1 MKNLLLAA
9 AALLALP
16 LVSVAQTDVAASAPP
31 PECAGPLS
39 KPFDG
44 GLDPRI
50 QPDCDSTAF
59 YFGIGRAKDP
69 AAARSCA
76 LIERIQHVD
85 KDGSLYT
92 GPGVLSLVYAN
103 GDGVPRDLDVA
114 RRFVCEN
121 KQASEAE
128 IQARLKIIDK
138 IAANPT
144 SPPKFD
150 LCTTATT
157 GQTYGWCAAVLLRV
171 HDARR
176 YDTLVAYVDK
186 LTPEGQEAFKKL
198 QTAEGEFETAR
209 LKNEVDQSGLTGWA
223 RQLQEEDKV
232 RGEFVND
239 FLTFAKPDYAQPT
252 TAAVVDGMITK
263 NYNTLSTQ
271 GESILRGTTITVA
284 GIQETQAAW
293 VKYRDAWRAFEAVV
307 NPQLSGDAVVT
318 QIERERLFHLRRLI
332 EP

>member
-1 MKNLLLAA
+1 MKNLLLV

-16 LVSVAQTDVAASAPP
+16 LASVAQTDVPASAPP
-31 PECAGPLS
+31 PECAAPLA

-69 AAARSCA
+69 VAARSCA

-85 KDGSLYT
+85 KDGSLFT
-92 GPGVLSLVYAN
+92 GPGVLSAVYAN
-103 GDGVPRDLDVA
+103 GEGVPRDLDLA

-121 KQASEAE
+121 KQASATE
-128 IQARLKIIDK
+128 IVARLKLIDK
-138 IAANPT
+138 IAANPQ

-150 LCTTATT
+150 LCTTATS
-157 GQTYGWCAAVLLRV
+157 GQTYGWCSAVLLRV

-198 QTAEGEFETAR
+198 QAAEGEFEAAR

-223 RQLQEEDKV
+223 RQLQEEDKI
-232 RGEFVND
+232 RGQFVSD
-239 FLTFAKPDYAQPT
+239 FTLFAKPDYAQPT
-252 TAAVVDGMITK
+252 TAATVDAMVVK
-263 NYNTLSTQ
+263 NYNSLAGAQ
-271 GESILRGTTITVA
+271 GENILRGTTITPA
-284 GIQETQAAW
+284 GVQETEATW
-293 VKYRDAWRAFEAVV
+293 IKYREAWRAFEAVV
-307 NPQLSGDAVVT
+307 QPQLSGDAVVT

>member
-1 MKNLLLAA
+1 MKNLLIA

-16 LVSVAQTDVAASAPP
+16 LASAAQTDTPAVAPP
-31 PECAGPLS
+31 PECGNALA

-59 YFGIGRAKDP
+59 YFGIGRTKDP
-69 AAARSCA
+69 VAARSCA

-85 KDGSLYT
+85 KDGSLFT
-92 GPGVLSLVYAN
+92 GPGVLSAIYAN
-103 GDGVPRDLDVA
+103 GEGVPRDLDVA

-128 IQARLKIIDK
+128 ILARLKVIDK
-138 IAANPT
+138 IAANPQ

-176 YDTLVAYVDK
+176 YDNLVAYVDK
-186 LTPEGQEAFKKL
+186 LTPAGQEAFKAL
-198 QTAEGEFETAR
+198 QTSEGAFEAAR

-223 RQLQEEDKV
+223 RQLQEEDKI
-232 RGEFVND
+232 RGQFVSD
-239 FLTFAKPDYAQPT
+239 FTLFAKPDYAQPT
-252 TAAVVDGMITK
+252 TAATVDALVMK
-263 NYNTLSTQ
+263 NYDLLAGPK
-271 GESILRGTTITVA
+271 GESTLRGTTITPA
-284 GIQETQAAW
+284 GVQETQAAW
-293 VKYRDAWRAFEAVV
+293 IKYRDQWRAFEAVV